1 MRLIPVMLAL
11 LLALSP
17 GAVAMQ
23 ASAPAGPAPAQTGS
37 DVARAAQSGNDTAR
51 PETDGN
57 TTTVLTLGTASS
69 RTALDSPS
77 LALGNFLAMDRD
89 GFRTQLGTNSLDK
102 QLETADSV
110 EKKKQIL
117 NRYRYRIENRIISLK
132 ATERQAA
139 QAFSNG
145 TISESE
151 YLRTLGQIDAEAERI
166 RTAIDAL
173 KKHAESTN
181 FGIDAYSL
189 KAKLA
194 TVEGPVRDRIAKT
207 LQGRADPTRIYV
219 ETADSGVVLS
229 TIVEG
234 AYVRETFRA
243 DNRDPSK
250 QESISVQNAMTEVI
264 QPQYP
269 WVSNPNNW
277 TGSSRR
283 VYSPIQSI
291 KYTYDYSHGSLTAYV
306 DTGTAKVYRE
316 IQYKEL
322 TGEPSLPPGPTVANS
337 SENVTVTVNRTYPGG
352 PLRVRLTNATGAPL
366 RGEVTV
372 AGERVGR
379 TGPNGALWTLGPAEQ
394 FRVSATDDDTTVNVT
409 ATPVTASKDE

>member
-1 MRLIPVMLAL
+1 MLAL

-23 ASAPAGPAPAQTGS
+23 ASAPVGPASAQTRG
-37 DVARAAQSGNDTAR
+37 DAVHLAQSGTDTVG
-51 PETDGN
+51 PESDRN
-57 TTTVLTLGTASS
+57 TTTVMTLGTAPS

-77 LALGNFLAMDRD
+77 LALGNSLAMNRD
-89 GFRTQLGTNSLDK
+89 GFRTQLSINSLDR
-102 QLETADSV
+102 QLENADSA
-110 EKKKQIL
+110 EKKKQVL

-132 ATERQAA
+132 ATEQQAT
-139 QAFSNG
+139 QAFLNG
-145 TISESE
+145 TISEGE
-151 YLRTLGQIDAEAERI
+151 YLRTLGQIDAEAGEI
-166 RTAIDAL
+166 RRAVNAL
-173 KKHAESTN
+173 KERAESAN
-181 FGIDAYSL
+181 FGVDANSL
-189 KAKLA
+189 KIKLV

-207 LQGRADPTRIYV
+207 LQGRANPARIYV

-229 TIVEG
+229 SIVDG
-234 AYVRETFRA
+234 TYIRETFRS

-250 QESISVQNAMTEVI
+250 RKSISVQNAITEVI

-316 IQYKEL
+316 IQHKEL

-379 TGPNGALWTLGPAEQ
+379 TGPNGELWTLGPAEQ
-394 FRVSATDDDTTVNVT
+394 FRVSATYDDTTVNVT
-409 ATPVTASKDE
+409 ATPVNSSRKD